1 MIRRLAIGWMCL
13 CLTLSSGC
21 SSTVEVLP
29 DPAPPRPP
37 ATLLRPTPHPELDL
51 SSNRGLVRG
60 LLDYRAALDGC
71 NADKASVVRFFDS
84 LPDH

>member
-1 MIRRLAIGWMCL
+1 MIRPLATGWTCL
-13 CLTLSSGC
+13 CLTLSAGC

-37 ATLLRPTPHPELDL
+37 STLLRPCPHPELDTTT
-51 SSNRGLVRG
+51 NRGLVRG

-71 NADKASVVRFFDS
+71 SADKAAISRFFDS
-84 LPDH
+84 LPP